1 MTKIGCRVVQNM
13 PCWLCSGCANH
24 KACIHLEYYNKKRG
38 IKSSGYKPRKFRKG
52 GKRDCNPGM
61 TDLGLTCTG
70 CHTWCNSSSRDALGN
85 CWAWDLKTQCETYGK
100 YDDEFNHAFE
110 EVGNFFKNLPNVL
123 KDAFSPNGPLAHLF
137 DPNLNGIAQA
147 IAKSNAAMKD
157 AFDPEKNGVA
167 ASFRKFKSDLEG
179 AFNDIG
185 DKLNKAFDP
194 ENIKRSFGP
203 LVDAFNAFGDSVSHY
218 FSDPSN
224 IVSFL
229 CICMTSLGS
238 LLPPPISNALGALAA
253 VTQMIGD
260 AALGKPFDPAN
271 LLDLAQAFVV
281 PPAARLAGKIA
292 TTTSKAATVLGRVKA
307 GATAVQKAVVKDAK
321 TAISNIAKMSAKDKA
336 ILVGKTVFKI
346 GGKVAGSQGP
356 VSTQESPE
364 QRHHDDVVE
373 EDWGAQQNDPEAK
386 ARADELNDQINEDY
400 EQQAEEL
407 QKDVVGMPVKQ
418 AEMDKIANA
427 TSIRT
432 NAVTSQSVDEW
443 LADAESNPKKYA
455 KDEKAWLYK
464 TKKMDEIQAMRDQK
478 VALSLEQSQ
487 KKLLADNELAVK
499 RGEKTAEQGR
509 QYAEKLK
516 FKAENE
522 KRKYGLSY
530 SDAIAKIALT
540 DMELKLEALGPKY
553 CPMTQKDQED
563 PQGWAERNPTCQYG
577 VVFSEGG
584 DNDYT
589 VENTG
594 YTGGRRRKGGA
605 VYEPP
610 TPATLQAE
618 NIKVDR
624 GENAPGNDQH
634 LYIFPAIEFPTF
646 NQFVIKQAKA
656 GVYPI
661 KVRKYLNMPSAF
673 PDKPNLTNP
682 DDWFKTYSTY
692 TKLVHKMM
700 DDYKNLMDANTAA
713 ITARNTPANVERAL
727 ATINPP
733 PPPTPEEVQ
742 QTLDSRIDDFR
753 SSHGNN
759 TPEQW
764 NTLIDTFY
772 EMNPDSPPGEA
783 NYEWQVFSSGLPEPV
798 KVDVGQFAGGRKGKK
813 VCMPL
818 KEYKAEHKHLIKL
831 LSDAGKEGKKQ
842 LAEVRQRGGVI
853 VRPDEKDAGKYYM
866 DLMKKE
872 NPKSTPTIERAQI
885 RFEQDYNADPAS
897 TTANIKAY
905 MAQFPTPIT
914 GGIREDELQTY
925 RKVQA
930 LDRSLMDEQSSP
942 YVEGSSPVVSALND
956 TPSNLFLRRVKKYM
970 SVIKGFKT
978 LTEDDKKIIGP
989 QIHAVDK
996 AIDDYE
1002 KEPTEKNQT
1011 TVFSFMSGLARRI
1024 DRLGTQKIP
1033 LSLPPQYPVKSYLP
1047 PRNIKGPGKSRRRKG
1062 GMEGVAAAAMRELQ
1076 IENDGCVKATYEF
1089 LRQYYPELPPFTG
1102 PLPSNLN
1109 RIVELARQAG
1119 YRTRY
1124 VEGIETPAEVNAEG
1138 VRQYTLAQNRK
1149 CEEIMNDIVATR
1161 QISVIKVPEVVFPDG
1176 SRMDAHVMAFLP
1188 IARGHPRYV
1197 IMDIKSCDVD
1207 PLPLAGYVG
1216 TAALIEWNGVIA
1228 GLAPFAVALPE
1239 LFLNFDP
1246 PIEVAP
1252 AVASSSR
1259 PGVSFPFGPPAA
1271 GAPPAGRGRR
1281 RRKGGEDPP
1290 AEDPPTEDPP
1300 TEDPPTEDPP
1310 ADTPAEA
1317 DSAVLDYLEKNKQKV
1332 NDAVTQKTLT
1342 DFGHTLYT
1350 DWLPNALQ
1358 DYLQAEASE
1367 KRTKRAKVLAYIDYA
1382 NIQYDPM
1389 PDALKEDASTWNKQ
1403 VLDQA
1408 PELID
1413 MGDELQPKES
1423 WASTDEGKAE
1433 LEQLNKTEETI
1444 QASVAATE
1452 AEKQLA
1458 TETAGQTET
1467 ERKNYDQ
1474 WKSEFDTAF
1483 KNATTE
1489 EERTQAIQVFNDH
1502 FPADDPRRLSG
1513 SGRHAPTLVMGN
1525 LWIGNH
1531 RDAVNEK
1538 WLKKHKIHAV
1548 FNITPSEPFAKL
1560 PIKKYRFDIDD
1571 DPQETGRMTKMGP
1584 EVAEK
1589 IMEAIAEGPVLI
1601 HCVEGRQRSAT
1612 IAALCMAIQRG
1623 GKHKTVMKRLQHKR
1637 PLCFTPKATF
1647 EISLK
1652 KWLG

>member
-1 MTKIGCRVVQNM
+1 
-13 PCWLCSGCANH
+13 
-24 KACIHLEYYNKKRG
+24 
-38 IKSSGYKPRKFRKG
+38 
-52 GKRDCNPGM
+52 
-61 TDLGLTCTG
+61 
-70 CHTWCNSSSRDALGN
+70 
-85 CWAWDLKTQCETYGK
+85 LKTQCETYGK
-100 YDDEFNHAFE
+100 YDDEFNRAFQ

-179 AFNDIG
+179 AFNEIG
-185 DKLNKAFDP
+185 DKLNRAFDP

-346 GGKVAGSQGP
+346 GGKIAGPQGP
-356 VSTQESPE
+356 VDSQQSAE
-364 QRHHDDVVE
+364 QRHHDDEVE
-373 EDWGAQQNDPEAK
+373 VDWGEQQNDPEAQ
-386 ARADELNDQINEDY
+386 ARADELNEQMNADY

-432 NAVTSQSVDEW
+432 NAVTSQSVDDY
-443 LADAESNPKKYA
+443 LLDAESNPKKYA

-478 VALSLEQSQ
+478 VAMSQEQSQ
-487 KKLLADNELAVK
+487 KKLLADNELALR
-499 RGEKTAEQGR
+499 RGEKTAEQAR
-509 QYAEKLK
+509 QYAEKIK
-516 FKAENE
+516 FKDENE

-530 SDAIAKIALT
+530 SEAVTKVAMA

-553 CPMTQKDQED
+553 CPMTLADQND
-563 PQGWAERNPTCQYG
+563 PGAWSEKNPTCQYG
-577 VVFSEGG
+577 VVFTEDGTG
-584 DNDYT
+584 DYT
-589 VENTG
+589 VENTS
-594 YTGGRRRKGGA
+594 YTGGRRRRKGGA
-605 VYEPP
+605 VFDEIPIQ
-610 TPATLQAE
+610 ATLQSE

-624 GENAPGNDQH
+624 GEDAPGNTDHQP
-634 LYIFPAIEFPTF
+634 IFPPIEFPTF

-656 GVYPI
+656 GVYPV
-661 KVRKYLNMPSAF
+661 KVRKYLEMPSAF
-673 PDKPNLTNP
+673 PDRPKLDNP
-682 DDWFKTYSTY
+682 EDWFKTYSTY

-713 ITARNTPANVERAL
+713 ITARNTPANVERAI
-727 ATINPP
+727 ATLNPP

-764 NTLIDTFY
+764 NALIDTFY
-772 EMNPDSPPGEA
+772 EINPDSTPGEG
-783 NYEWQVFSSGLPEPV
+783 NYEWQQFSGGLPEPV
-798 KVDVGQFAGGRKGKK
+798 KVDVGSFAGGRKGKK

-818 KEYKAEHKHLIKL
+818 KEYKAEHKHLIKIL
-831 LSDAGKEGKKQ
+831 TDAGKEGKKQ
-842 LAEVRQRGGVI
+842 LAEVKQRGGVI

-885 RFEQDYNADPAS
+885 RFEQDYALDPAS

-905 MAQFPTPIT
+905 MAQFPTPAL
-914 GGIREDELQTY
+914 GGR
-925 RKVQA
+925 
-930 LDRSLMDEQSSP
+930 
-942 YVEGSSPVVSALND
+942 
-956 TPSNLFLRRVKKYM
+956 
-970 SVIKGFKT
+970 
-978 LTEDDKKIIGP
+978 
-989 QIHAVDK
+989 
-996 AIDDYE
+996 
-1002 KEPTEKNQT
+1002 
-1011 TVFSFMSGLARRI
+1011 
-1024 DRLGTQKIP
+1024 
-1033 LSLPPQYPVKSYLP
+1033 
-1047 PRNIKGPGKSRRRKG
+1047 RRRKG
-1062 GMEGVAAAAMRELQ
+1062 GMEASVAALGRELQ

-1089 LRQYYPELPPFTG
+1089 IREYYPELPHFTG
-1102 PLPSNLN
+1102 ALPSSID
-1109 RIVELARQAG
+1109 RIKVLAEQAG
-1119 YRTRY
+1119 YAPYY
-1124 VEGIETPAEVNAEG
+1124 VSGIHEAADVGADG
-1138 VRQYTLAQNRK
+1138 VRRYARAQGQRI
-1149 CEEIMNDIVATR
+1149 EQIMNHIAGSGS
-1161 QISVIKVPEVVFPDG
+1161 IAVIRIPEVRLADRVEE
-1176 SRMDAHVMAFLP
+1176 SHVMAFLP
-1188 IARGHPRYV
+1188 IMRGNPQYV
-1197 IMDIKSCDVD
+1197 IMDIKSCDG
-1207 PLPLAGYVG
+1207 PGRPLAGYVG
-1216 TAALIEWNGVIA
+1216 TAALLNWNGVIL
-1228 GLAPFAVALPE
+1228 GLDPFIYTLPD
-1239 LFLNFDP
+1239 LFLIFPP

-1252 AVASSSR
+1252 SIASSKQKS
-1259 PGVSFPFGPPAA
+1259 VSYPFGGDPAAGHPAA
-1271 GAPPAGRGRR
+1271 GAPPAPGPAGSGRKRKGRR
-1281 RRKGGEDPP
+1281 GGEDPP
-1290 AEDPPTEDPP
+1290 VDEFGFQ
-1300 TEDPPTEDPP
+1300 EDPP
-1310 ADTPAEA
+1310 AEEEPTDGEPTDGSPTPAET

-1332 NDAVTQKTLT
+1332 NDAVTKKTLD

-1367 KRTKRAKVLAYIDYA
+1367 KRAKRAKILAYIDYA
-1382 NIQYDPM
+1382 NVQYDPM
-1389 PDALKEDASTWNKQ
+1389 PEALKDDASTWNKE
-1403 VLDQA
+1403 VLDRA

-1452 AEKQLA
+1452 AEQQLA
-1458 TETAGQTET
+1458 TETAGQTEL
-1467 ERKNYDQ
+1467 ERKNYEQ

-1548 FNITPSEPFAKL
+1548 FNITPKEPFANL

-1589 IMEAIAEGPVLI
+1589 VMEAIAEGPVLI